1 KAALAQLSVF
11 EGGFTLESVEGI
23 LDLSTL
29 ENAPWPMDALQSL
42 VQKSLVRQVT
52 DDRFDL
58 LASVQ
63 EYASEHLRTAARYP
77 GSGPEALLAAEMRHG
92 GYFAGLD
99 EKAAVANACAELDN
113 FVAEI
118 GRAS

>member
-1 KAALAQLSVF
+1 
-11 EGGFTLESVEGI
+11 
-23 LDLSTL
+23 
-29 ENAPWPMDALQSL
+29 M
-42 VQKSLVRQVT
+42 QKSLVRQVA

-92 GYFAGLD
+92 GYFAGWTRRRPSPMPAPSSTISSLRV
-99 EKAAVANACAELDN
+99 AALLREATPMWPCERWKVLAQGFCCAGHSRSRSN
-113 FVAEI
+113 S
-118 GRAS
+118 RRS